1 MTSQTTLTKF
11 IIEEQRRAPHATGE
25 FSALL
30 QDVVTALKAIALLV
44 SKGAAAGEHG
54 NGEHLPRQQGLEL
67 MANDIALRAC
77 EWGGHLAAMGSGE
90 LQAFYPIPEHYPHGK
105 YLLLFDPLDGASNID
120 VNISVGTIF
129 SILRRLDGAGAATLS
144 DFLQPGVHQVCAGY
158 AVYGPSTVVVLTLG
172 RGTHGFTLDR
182 ELGEF
187 VLTHPDL
194 RIPESTSEFSINASN
209 ERFWE
214 PPVKRYVSECLAGR
228 SGAREMDFNMR
239 WIASLVPEVHR
250 ILVRGGLLM
259 HPRDAKE
266 PPCSG
271 HLQLL
276 YEANPVSFL
285 VEQAGGAA
293 TTGRARILDIAPTEL
308 HQRVPV
314 ILGSRR
320 EVERIARYHEEHDQ
334 GLDRP
339 YRSPLFGRRS
349 LFMDP

>member
-1 MTSQTTLTKF
+1 
-11 IIEEQRRAPHATGE
+11 
-25 FSALL
+25 
-30 QDVVTALKAIALLV
+30 
-44 SKGAAAGEHG
+44 
-54 NGEHLPRQQGLEL
+54 
-67 MANDIALRAC
+67 
-77 EWGGHLAAMGSGE
+77 
-90 LQAFYPIPEHYPHGK
+90 
-105 YLLLFDPLDGASNID
+105 
-120 VNISVGTIF
+120 
-129 SILRRLDGAGAATLS
+129 
-144 DFLQPGVHQVCAGY
+144 
-158 AVYGPSTVVVLTLG
+158 
-172 RGTHGFTLDR
+172 
-182 ELGEF
+182 
-187 VLTHPDL
+187 
-194 RIPESTSEFSINASN
+194 
-209 ERFWE
+209 
-214 PPVKRYVSECLAGR
+214 
-228 SGAREMDFNMR
+228 MDFNMR